1 MTIGILAA
9 GAYIPRLRL
18 PRRVIAETN
27 RWLNSALMSQAKG
40 ERAICNWDEDTVTMA
55 VEAGRDALAG
65 RDRDAITGLHLAS
78 TTFPFVDRL
87 NACIAAEALSLSA
100 GVDAVDI
107 AGTQRAATSALRNAR
122 GGSGQTLIV
131 AAEKRRAKAAS
142 PIEMTSGDAAAAV
155 VVGDGEPIARL
166 VGSATRTVD
175 FVDHYRTMES
185 VYDYQW
191 EERWVRDAGYL
202 SIVPPVIARCLESAG
217 LTPPDVT
224 HFCMPTALSRVANA
238 VAKASDIPEAA
249 IADSLHAE
257 CGDSGTTHPL
267 IMLVAALEKAK
278 PGERILIVGFGQGA
292 DALLFEVTAAMPKL
306 PGRLGVPRL
315 SRAAARGTNYAKFL
329 AFNDNIE
336 IERGMRAETDK
347 LTPLSAL
354 WRNREAVTGLSAA
367 VAGSAARCNFRR
379 AVSASIRT
387 ATPSIPRTVI
397 RLPTRSAAST
407 PITADRLTYSPD
419 PPACYGM
426 IALRRRRALDDGFHR
441 CRGRQSTSACPCAW
455 CSGSRTIDA
464 AARLPPLLL
473 ESRAARSRRE
483 RSDGKRDSRQ
493 SRHSRHGLL
502 EVRRAVGHRR
512 RGPDGRGLRR
522 GVAGCRDR
530 DEADR
535 CRLARR
541 PLSRSNMSASRPC
554 RSRSRSACRSFP
566 VTRVENYCASGTEA
580 FRGAVYAVAAG
591 RVRHRACAGRRKAE
605 GHGLWRAAAAQARHG
620 QRHDTGRTSPRPA
633 RSRSSPPPT
642 ARSTASR
649 RDDLKRA
656 MAHISVKSHDN
667 GARNPKAHLRN
678 RITIETVLNAPIVAE
693 PLGLYDCCGV
703 SDGAACAIVT
713 TPEIARALG
722 KPDLI
727 AVKALQL
734 AVSNG
739 VEAQHN
745 SWDGSYFAHD
755 AHRRTARLRGG
766 GHRRTRARRS
776 T

>member
-40 ERAICNWDEDTVTMA
+40 ERAICIWDEDTVTMA
-55 VEAGRDALAG
+55 VEAGRDALVG
-65 RDRDAITGLHLAS
+65 RDREAITGLHLAS

-100 GVDAVDI
+100 GVNAFDI

-175 FVDHYRTMES
+175 FVDHYRTIES

-202 SIVPPVIARCLESAG
+202 SIVPPVVARCLESAG
-217 LTPPDVT
+217 LMPPDVT

-292 DALLFEVTAAMPKL
+292 DALLFEVTAAMPKV
-306 PGRLGVPRL
+306 PGRLGVSGYL
-315 SRAAARGTNYAKFL
+315 ARRREEANYAKYL

-354 WRNREAVTGLSAA
+354 WRNREAVTGF
-367 VAGSAARCNFRR
+367 VGGRCRICGTLQFPKSRVCVNPNCNALDTQEPHPFADKIGRIN
-379 AVSASIRT
+379 SY
-387 ATPSIPRTVI
+387 
-397 RLPTRSAAST
+397 
-407 PITADRLTYSPD
+407 TADRLTYSPD

-426 IALRRRRALDDGFHR
+426 IQFDDGGRWMMDFTDVESDSLTVGMPMR
-441 CRGRQSTSACPCAW
+441 MTFRVKDFDAQRGFRRYFWKAAPAPST
-455 CSGSRTIDA
+455 
-464 AARLPPLLL
+464 
-473 ESRAARSRRE
+473 
-483 RSDGKRDSRQ
+483 
-493 SRHSRHGLL
+493 
-502 EVRRAVGHRR
+502 EVR
-512 RGPDGRGLRR
+512 L
-522 GVAGCRDR
+522 
-530 DEADR
+530 
-535 CRLARR
+535 
-541 PLSRSNMSASRPC
+541 
-554 RSRSRSACRSFP
+554 
-566 VTRVENYCASGTEA
+566 
-580 FRGAVYAVAAG
+580 
-591 RVRHRACAGRRKAE
+591 
-605 GHGLWRAAAAQARHG
+605 
-620 QRHDTGRTSPRPA
+620 
-633 RSRSSPPPT
+633 
-642 ARSTASR
+642 
-649 RDDLKRA
+649 
-656 MAHISVKSHDN
+656 
-667 GARNPKAHLRN
+667 
-678 RITIETVLNAPIVAE
+678 
-693 PLGLYDCCGV
+693 
-703 SDGAACAIVT
+703 
-713 TPEIARALG
+713 
-722 KPDLI
+722 
-727 AVKALQL
+727 
-734 AVSNG
+734 
-739 VEAQHN
+739 
-745 SWDGSYFAHD
+745 
-755 AHRRTARLRGG
+755 
-766 GHRRTRARRS
+766 
-776 T
+776 